1 MKRYC
6 AAALFAIAILA
17 GTSFAGN
24 VILLEAEGF
33 DELGGWKLDQQFM
46 DQMGSPILLAHGLG
60 VPVKDATTAVTFP
73 SVGEYHLWVR
83 TRDWVANFNAKG
95 APGKF
100 QVLIGGKPVEKVFGT
115 EGAKWRWHRGG
126 AVKIA
131 KTKVTVS
138 LHDMT
143 GFDGR
148 CDAIVFA
155 SDADFTPPADFKT
168 GAPWRRK
175 LLGLSETPIDAGK
188 FDLVVVGG
196 GIAGTCSAISGARSG
211 LKVALIQDRP
221 VLGGNNSS
229 ETRVHL
235 GGRTM
240 LAPYPALG
248 GVVRELSPARRGNA
262 GPPERYED
270 QKKLDVVAAEKNI
283 SLFLST
289 HVSEVETDGKKIVA
303 VIGRNIRSGKRL
315 RFSGRVFADCTGDGT
330 VGFLAGAD
338 YRMGREGKDETGE
351 DLAPPK
357 ADKMTM
363 GSSVQWY
370 SKAHKEPSAF
380 PQCPWAVQ
388 FTEENAQR
396 VTGGEWNWETG
407 MNKHQID
414 QFEEVRDY
422 GMRVIYGNWAFL
434 KNSPKSR
441 AKYAKL
447 KLDWIAYIAGKR
459 ESRRLLGD
467 VILTQ
472 QDVVGQK
479 AFDDACVTTTWTIDL
494 HYPHPKNTQQ
504 FPGREFRSIAKHVR
518 IKPYPIPYRT
528 LYSRNVDNL
537 FMAGRDISVTHVA
550 LGTIRVMNTCGMMGE
565 VVGMA
570 AAICKENDT
579 TPRGVYRDHLADL
592 KKRMTKGVSK
602 VQPGP
607 LRSRAAGGVS
617 ANVPKPPA
625 WIKTA
630 GTNLARKAK
639 VTVSSCLNAS
649 YKASNINDGK
659 IAFGMNDRWVSK
671 SDFPQSVELTWD
683 ALQTI
688 SVVRIVTGWKSG
700 GRIIGMLEDFSL
712 QYHDGRAWKDIPNAK
727 ASGNKQADWTAR
739 FAPIKTK
746 RLRLTITAAL
756 KDLARIWEMETY
768 NPPATPKARR

>member
-1 MKRYC
+1 MKTYC
-6 AAALFAIAILA
+6 AAAVVAVAILA
-17 GTSFAGN
+17 GSAADGN
-24 VILLEAEGF
+24 VVLLEAEGF
-33 DELGGWKLDQQFM
+33 DDLGGWKLDQQFM
-46 DQMGSPILLAHGLG
+46 DQMGSPILLAHGMG
-60 VPVKDATTAVTFP
+60 VPVKDAATAVTFP
-73 SVGEYHLWVR
+73 ATGEYQLWVR
-83 TRDWVANFNAKG
+83 TRDWVANFNAAG

-100 QVLIGGKPVEKVFGT
+100 QVLIDGKPVEKVFGT

-131 KTKVTVS
+131 KTKATVS

-155 SDADFTPPADFKT
+155 SDADFTPPADFKI
-168 GAPWRRK
+168 GAAWRRK
-175 LLGLSETPIDAGK
+175 LLGLSEKPVDAGK
-188 FDLVVVGG
+188 FDLVVIGG
-196 GIAGTCSAISGARSG
+196 GIAGICSAVSGARSG
-211 LKVALIQDRP
+211 LTVALIQDRP

-229 ETRVHL
+229 EVRVHL

-240 LAPYPALG
+240 LAPYNALG

-270 QKKLDVVAAEKNI
+270 QKKLNVVAAEKNI

-289 HVSEVETDGKKIVA
+289 HVSEVEKDGKKKIAA
-303 VIGRNIRSGKRL
+303 VIGRNIRTGKRL
-315 RFSGRVFADCTGDGT
+315 RFSGPLFVDCTGDGT

-338 YRMGREGKDETGE
+338 YRMGREGKGETAE
-351 DLAPPK
+351 SLAPAK

-370 SKAHKEPSAF
+370 SRPGDGPSAF
-380 PQCPWAVQ
+380 PKCPWAVQ
-388 FTEENAQR
+388 FTEENVQR

-414 QFEEVRDY
+414 EFEEVRDY
-422 GMRVIYGNWAFL
+422 GMRVVYGNWAFL
-434 KNSPKSR
+434 KNSPKSK
-441 AKYAKL
+441 AKYANL
-447 KLDWIAYIAGKR
+447 KLDWVAHIAGKR

-467 VILTQ
+467 VILTE

-494 HYPHPKNTQQ
+494 HYPDPRNTRH
-504 FPGREFRSIAKHVR
+504 FPGREFRSIAKHRR
-518 IKPYPIPYRT
+518 IKPYPVPYRCF
-528 LYSRNVDNL
+528 YSRNVDNL

-570 AAICKENDT
+570 AAICKEHST
-579 TPRGVYRDHLADL
+579 TPRGVYKDYLDDL
-592 KKRMTKGVSK
+592 KKRMQKGVSK
-602 VQPGP
+602 MPTPTPGQ
-607 LRSRAAGGVS
+607 AAASGVS

-630 GTNLARKAK
+630 GTNLARSAK
-639 VTVSSCLNAS
+639 VTVSSCLAPK

-659 IAFGMNDRWVSK
+659 IAFGMDDRWVSD
-671 SDFPQSVELTWD
+671 SNFPHTVELAWETP
-683 ALQTI
+683 QTI
-688 SVVRIVTGWKSG
+688 GAVRIVTGWKSG
-700 GRIIGMLEDFSL
+700 ARIIGMLEDFSL
-712 QYHDGRAWKDIPNAK
+712 QYHDGSDWKDIPGAK
-727 ASGNKQADWTAR
+727 AKGNKLADWHAK
-739 FAPIKTK
+739 FKPVETK

-756 KDLARIWEMETY
+756 KNLARIWEMETY
-768 NPPATPKARR
+768 NLPATP

>member
-1 MKRYC
+1 MKTYC
-6 AAALFAIAILA
+6 TIAVLAIAVLA
-17 GTSFAGN
+17 GTSAGETE
-24 VILLEAEGF
+24 ILLEAEGF
-33 DELGGWKLDQQFM
+33 AELGGWKLDQQFM
-46 DQMGSPILLAHGLG
+46 DQMGSPILLAHGMG

-73 SVGEYHLWVR
+73 TAGTYHLWVR
-83 TRDWVANFNAKG
+83 TRDWVANFKAKG
-95 APGKF
+95 SPGKF
-100 QVLIGGKPVEKVFGT
+100 QLLIDGKPVEKVFGA

-126 AVKIA
+126 AVKITKA
-131 KTKVTVS
+131 KVTVS
-138 LHDMT
+138 LHDLT

-148 CDAIVFA
+148 CDAIVFSA
-155 SDADFTPPADFKT
+155 NADFIPPVDPKLA
-168 GAPWRRK
+168 APWRRK
-175 LLGLSETPIDAGK
+175 LLGLSEKPVDAGK

-229 ETRVHL
+229 EVRVHL
-235 GGRTM
+235 GGQTM
-240 LAPYPALG
+240 LGPYNALG

-270 QKKLDVVAAEKNI
+270 QKKLNVVAAEKNI

-289 HVSEVETDGKKIVA
+289 HVSEVETDGKKISA
-303 VIGRNIRSGKRL
+303 VIGRNIRTGKRL

-338 YRMGREGKDETGE
+338 YRLGREGKGETAE
-351 DLAPPK
+351 SLAPAKP
-357 ADKMTM
+357 DKLTM

-370 SKAHKEPSAF
+370 SARTAEPSPF
-380 PQCPWAVQ
+380 PVCPWAVQ

-422 GMRVIYGNWAFL
+422 GMRVVYGNWAFL

-441 AKYAKL
+441 AKYANL
-447 KLDWIAYIAGKR
+447 KLDWVAHIAGKR

-467 VILTQ
+467 VILTE
-472 QDVVGQK
+472 QDVTGQK

-494 HYPHPKNTQQ
+494 HYPHPRNTQQ
-504 FPGREFRSIAKHVR
+504 FPGREFRTIAKHVR
-518 IKPYPIPYRT
+518 IKPYPVPYRCF
-528 LYSRNVDNL
+528 YSRNIDNL

-570 AAICKENDT
+570 AAICKERST
-579 TPRGVYRDHLADL
+579 TPRGVYKEYLEEL

-602 VQPGP
+602 TPIPTPGSSKRP
-607 LRSRAAGGVS
+607 RSAS
-617 ANVPKPPA
+617 VPKPPA

-630 GTNLARKAK
+630 GTNFARAAK
-639 VTVSSCLNAS
+639 VSVSSYLDS
-649 YKASNINDGK
+649 KYKASNINDGK
-659 IAFGMNDRWVSK
+659 ITFAANDRWVSGREL
-671 SDFPQSVELTWD
+671 PHIAELTWD
-683 ALQTI
+683 APQTI
-688 SVVRIVTGWKSG
+688 SAVRIVNGWKTG
-700 GRIIGMLEDFSL
+700 GGFNGVMEDFSL
-712 QYHDGRAWKDIPNAK
+712 QYHNGSEWKEIPGAK
-727 ASGNKQADWTAR
+727 IKGNNQPDWSMK
-739 FAPIKTK
+739 FKPIKTN
-746 RLRLTITAAL
+746 RLRLTITAAPQN
-756 KDLARIWEMETY
+756 LARIWEIEAY
-768 NPPATPKARR
+768 NPPGIAK

>member
-1 MKRYC
+1 M
-6 AAALFAIAILA
+6 LA
-17 GTSFAGN
+17 GASFAGN

-33 DELGGWKLDQQFM
+33 DDLGGWKLDQQFM
-46 DQMGSPILLAHGLG
+46 DQMGSPILLAHGMG
-60 VPVKDATTAVTFP
+60 IPVKDATTAVTFP
-73 SVGEYHLWVR
+73 SAGEYHLWVR
-83 TRDWVANFNAKG
+83 TRDWAATFNAKG

-100 QVLIGGKPVEKVFGT
+100 QVLIDGKPVEKVFGT
-115 EGAKWRWHRGG
+115 EGAKWRWHKGG
-126 AVKIA
+126 SVKIA
-131 KTKVTVS
+131 NTKTIVS

-148 CDAIVFA
+148 CDAIVLTT
-155 SDADFTPPADFKT
+155 DADFVPPADFKT

-270 QKKLDVVAAEKNI
+270 QKKLNVVAAEKNI
-283 SLFLST
+283 ALFLST

-370 SKAHKEPSAF
+370 SKAAKEPSAF

-388 FTEENAQR
+388 FTEENVQR

-434 KNSPKSR
+434 KNSPKFR

-494 HYPHPKNTQQ
+494 HYPHPKNTLQ

-528 LYSRNVDNL
+528 LYSRNIDNL

-579 TPRGVYRDHLADL
+579 TPRGVYKDHLADL

-602 VQPGP
+602 LPIPAPGSGSKRGASVV
-607 LRSRAAGGVS
+607 L
-617 ANVPKPPA
+617 PKTPV
-625 WIKTA
+625 WVKTA
-630 GTNLARKAK
+630 GPNFARSAK
-639 VTVSSCLNAS
+639 VKVSSCLS
-649 YKASNINDGK
+649 PEYKASNINDGK
-659 IAFGMNDRWVSK
+659 IAFGMKDRWVSN
-671 SDFPQSVELTWD
+671 SSFPHTVELSWD
-683 ALQTI
+683 APQTI
-688 SVVRIVTGWKSG
+688 SAVRIVTGWKSG
-700 GRIIGMLEDFSL
+700 ARIIGMLEDFSL
-712 QYHDGRAWKDIPNAK
+712 EYQDGKEFKPIPGANAD
-727 ASGNKQADWTAR
+727 GNKLADWTAK
-739 FAPIKTK
+739 FKPIKTN
-746 RLRLTITAAL
+746 RLLLKITAGD
-756 KDLARIWEMETY
+756 KNLARIWEMEAY
-768 NPPATPKARR
+768 NPPPAPKAR